1 MSVDPAAVNLT
12 QQDEAHLLRALML
25 AERGLYTTDPNPR
38 VGCVI
43 ADRHGIVGEG
53 WHERAGEPHA
63 EVLALR
69 AAGERAR
76 GADVYVTLEPCSH
89 TGRTP
94 PCADALIAAGITRVW
109 CCTADPNPKVAGSG
123 IERLRAAGIE
133 VTVGAFSAQARALN
147 PGFFSRFERHRPYVR
162 LKMAMS
168 LDARTAPGV
177 PAPAIATPANATP
190 AGATPAGATP
200 GRPRATGS
208 GQVWISGEASRADV
222 QTWRARSSAVLTG
235 SGTVLCD
242 DPKLNVRLNYG
253 PWVRQPLRVVLDTG
267 LRCRPGAQIF
277 QDGGALTFAAYDAQG
292 SSAPNVERVARAVG
306 GLDLDAVLARL
317 AALEINELLL
327 ECGARLAGAFLAKG
341 LVDEMVLY
349 VAPGLMG
356 ENAAPLAYLGGGAPS
371 GGAPRDGTPWGGAT
385 RDGAPRDGA
394 PRDAALGADAS
405 ALSRPFEFSD
415 VRRVGD
421 DVRLVLT
428 SRKN

>member
-1 MSVDPAAVNLT
+1 MSVDPAAANLN
-12 QQDEAHLLRALML
+12 QQDEAHLRRALML

-43 ADRHGIVGEG
+43 ADAQGIVGEG
-53 WHERAGEPHA
+53 WHVRAGEPHA

-69 AAGERAR
+69 AAGNRAR

-94 PCADALIAAGITRVW
+94 PCADALIAAGVARVW

-133 VTVGAFSAQARALN
+133 VNLGAFGAQARALN

-168 LDARTAPGV
+168 LDARTAPGG
-177 PAPAIATPANATP
+177 PAPASPTPASATPSRP
-190 AGATPAGATP
+190 GAA
-200 GRPRATGS
+200 GS

-253 PWVRQPLRVVLDTG
+253 PWVRQPLRVVLDTE

-277 QDGGALTFAAYDAQG
+277 QDGGALTFAASDAPG
-292 SSAPNVERVARAVG
+292 SGALNVERVARAAG
-306 GLDLDAVLARL
+306 GLDLDAVIARL

-356 ENAAPLAYLGGGAPS
+356 QDAAPLAYFGGGAPW
-371 GGAPRDGTPWGGAT
+371 GGAPRDGTPCSGAT
-385 RDGAPRDGA
+385 RDGAR
-394 PRDAALGADAS
+394 RDAAHGAVAP

-428 SRKN
+428 SREN